1 MGFFDKLGSKKKSD
15 DMSPDT
21 SPTKNSLRGG
31 KRANKVPI
39 YIVGGIAIIFLSAM
53 AYVAYERSENQN
65 IKAKSEEA
73 PKGDSSQ
80 YVNSILKN
88 APSGVVSTDEIPTP
102 VPTTEVETASQI
114 NNAIPSNV
122 VTPTLP
128 NEQHPF
134 EEERDPYLEQMLQM
148 QRERELNARLSGTGV
163 EANYQSSLSSSNG
176 NPTRDEMLAQM
187 AAVRRQATEA
197 SSSMDPTLAYNEQLQ
212 MVEGQI
218 NTSNVG
224 TEYNNTSSLTS
235 STKNDINQFNGN
247 SSRWKMDAPMEA
259 ANPFEVR
266 AGSVIPAVMITGIN
280 SDLPG
285 QILAQVSQNVFDTPT
300 GKNLLVP
307 QGSRLVGTYTSDV
320 AYGQERVLVAWQRI
334 IYPDGRAQDIGSM
347 PGSDPA
353 GYAGFNDKVNNHY
366 FRIFSSA
373 MLMSG
378 ITAGVSYSQRSTT
391 TRQNETAG
399 DILSQSLGQNLGQVI
414 IQMLQK
420 NINISP
426 TLEIRPGYTFN
437 VVVVKDL
444 TFDSPYRHQN

>member
-1 MGFFDKLGSKKKSD
+1 MGIFDKFGSKKKSAD
-15 DMSPDT
+15 DMSPDA

-39 YIVGGIAIIFLSAM
+39 LIVGGIGIIFLSAM
-53 AYVAYERSENQN
+53 AYVAYERAENQN
-65 IKAKSEEA
+65 VKAKSEDV

-88 APSGVVSTDEIPTP
+88 APSGVVSPDKTVIPTVIP
-102 VPTTEVETASQI
+102 EDTTIPQI
-114 NNAIPSNV
+114 NDTIPQV
-122 VTPTLP
+122 VAPMP
-128 NEQHPF
+128 NNILSS
-134 EEERDPYLEQMLQM
+134 EEERDPYLEQMLQLK
-148 QRERELNARLSGTGV
+148 RERELNARLSTSAV
-163 EANYQSSLSSSNG
+163 ETNYQTSISGSNG
-176 NPTRDEMLAQM
+176 NPTRDEMLAQIS
-187 AAVRRQATEA
+187 AVRRQATEA
-197 SSSMDPTLAYNEQLQ
+197 SSSLDPTQAYNEQLQ
-212 MVEGQI
+212 MVEEQI
-218 NTSNVG
+218 NASNIG
-224 TEYNNTSSLTS
+224 TGYNDSSSLTP
-235 STKNDINQFNGN
+235 STRNDISQFSGN
-247 SSRWKMDAPMEA
+247 RSRWKMDSPMEA

-347 PGSDPA
+347 PGSDSA

-420 NINISP
+420 NINIAP

-444 TFDSPYRHQN
+444 TFNSPYTHQN